1 MVGRHTAPVRPRWGR
16 IGALVGSLAL
26 TLGAVLGAV
35 GVLGSTEEPA
45 SAEVSVA
52 LDPAA
57 ASADPSSVASPSASP
72 SEASAPASQ
81 APTEQ
86 PVEQSVEQS
95 VEQTDEGPEEETA
108 SVASP
113 ALPEGSGTGRRAVF
127 SESEQRVWIV
137 GGAGRVRASYLV
149 SGSTLDNLDPGTY
162 EVFSRSR
169 DATGIDGSTMGWFVR
184 FTRGPSGAAIGFH
197 DLPFFDGERVQT
209 LAQLGTPLSHGCIR
223 QKRSDARVM
232 WDFAQLG
239 TTVVVTA

>member
-57 ASADPSSVASPSASP
+57 ASSAPSSVAGPSAGPSTSASTNPSTSPSAS
-72 SEASAPASQ
+72 ASAPAS
-81 APTEQ
+81 EE
-86 PVEQSVEQS
+86 PVEEPV
-95 VEQTDEGPEEETA
+95 EEETA
-108 SVASP
+108 SVAFP

-197 DLPFFDGERVQT
+197 DLPVFDGERVQT